1 MLEPTTLDDPP
12 TDQSSIRRR
21 TNIRPLLTF
30 FAILALIVLAA
41 IAAGLPARLHRERT
55 LQTSGET
62 IREQLPIVNVTAVR
76 QAPTNTALEL
86 PGDLQALIESPIFA
100 RADGYLAKR
109 YVDIGDRVKKG
120 QVLAE
125 LETPELDQQILQ
137 ARATLSNTQSTLQE
151 MQAALTLAE
160 ANLKLAQ
167 KTYQRWGELEK
178 KGTVS
183 HQEADEKSSTVD
195 VRTAEVQAARAKIT
209 SARDLVAAS
218 EANLH
223 RLEQMKSFARV
234 TAPFDGMITARL
246 VDIGTLINSGN
257 GGSTK
262 EMFRVAQIGTMR
274 IFVNVPQTYVSSIK
288 SGEPAE
294 LRVQELPG
302 QVFQAVVS
310 RFTHE
315 VDASS
320 RSMLAILQVPNPR
333 GILLPGMYAQV
344 RFTTART
351 TPAVLIPGD
360 ALVLGSKGPRV
371 ATVDA
376 GNLVHFREIRI
387 GNDTGS
393 EVEVL
398 SGLSPGDLVIMNPTD
413 AVRDGVQVEARKSAE
428 ARQ

>member
-376 GNLVHFREIRI
+376 GNLVRFREIRL
-387 GNDTGS
+387 GNDNGS

>member
-1 MLEPTTLDDPP
+1 MHKPVSLETEL
-12 TDQSSIRRR
+12 R
-21 TNIRPLLTF
+21 THSRASTRPLLTF
-30 FAILALIVLAA
+30 FAILALLVLAA
-41 IAAGLPARLHRERT
+41 IAAGIPARLRRDRT
-55 LQTSGET
+55 LQTSLAAT
-62 IREQLPIVNVTAVR
+62 REQLPIVNVTAVR
-76 QAPTNTALEL
+76 QAPTSSALEL

-109 YVDIGDRVKKG
+109 LVDIGDRVKKG

-137 ARATLSNTQSTLQE
+137 ARAALSNTQSTLQE
-151 MQAALTLAE
+151 LQAAMALAE

-183 HQEADEKSSTVD
+183 HQEADEKSSTVE
-195 VRTAEVQAARAKIT
+195 VRNAEVQAARAKIV
-209 SARDLVAAS
+209 SARDLIAAN

-234 TAPFDGMITARL
+234 TAPFDGIVTARL
-246 VDIGTLINSGN
+246 VDVGTLINAGN

-274 IFVNVPQTYVSSIK
+274 IFVNVPQTYVSSIR
-288 SGEPAE
+288 SGQAAE

-302 QVFQAVVS
+302 QVFRAVVS

-315 VDASS
+315 VDAGS
-320 RSMLAILQVPNPR
+320 RSMLAVLEVPNPR

-344 RFTTART
+344 RFATART
-351 TPAVLIPGD
+351 TPALLIPGD

-371 ATVDA
+371 ATVDSEDR
-376 GNLVHFREIRI
+376 VHFREIRI

-398 SGLSPGDLVIMNPTD
+398 SGLEPGELVIMNPTD
-413 AVRDGVQVEARKSAE
+413 AIRDGVRVAQAVSPAK
-428 ARQ
+428 